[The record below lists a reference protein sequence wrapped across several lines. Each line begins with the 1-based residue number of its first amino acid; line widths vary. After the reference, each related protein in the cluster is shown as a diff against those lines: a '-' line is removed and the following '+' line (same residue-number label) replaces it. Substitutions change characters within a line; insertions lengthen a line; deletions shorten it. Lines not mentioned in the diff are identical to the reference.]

1 MDDDFPDAN
10 EEYANVR
17 AGAVQH
23 PLDPRRGNRGAQG
36 ELQSRLADDPAPPAV
51 EMNLPVNY
59 AEVVKD
65 PPDQA
70 VLTVNTSWGKTV
82 QIKQWH
88 WDRLKP
94 DALITLEGKRRSGK
108 TNLLRNMLKAMRR
121 YYPEVYIFTGTK
133 MSQEYKGLVP
143 DRYIFDNLQQFPPD
157 SPQYPGGMDAFLHIW
172 HRQVERVEAMR
183 KRGKNDKNIDVL
195 VIIED
200 LVANEQSHRGFHDI
214 PLFNRIAYNG
224 VGITFVGDKAGTLI
238 EGNVFEG
245 NIDNIGK
252 SGGGANIFRGH
263 DNVQGATDVGPN
275 PDSLPG
281 YYGLAAGSW
290 KHWCNVWGVDYEW
303 VKKQFAS
310 QGMMEKSGITVSRW
324 IDGVLEANENIDQDS
339 NIRAVVYWG
348 MAPNSQTRGLEMV
361 EAMKKLDMLVV
372 IEPPFSPSHVIV
384 P

>member
-1 MDDDFPDAN
+1 MDDDN
-10 EEYANVR
+10 EFQDVNEDYANVR
-17 AGAVQH
+17 MGVAAH
-23 PLDPRRGNRGAQG
+23 PLDPRQGNRGQQG

-51 EMNLPVNY
+51 EVHYPPNY
-59 AEVVKD
+59 AEVVKE

-224 VGITFVGDKAGTLI
+224 RHAHMSLWVTSQNIKAVPPAI
-238 EGNVFEG
+238 K
-245 NIDNIGK
+245 DNTDICV
-252 SGGGANIFRGH
+252 ILT
-263 DNVQGATDVGPN
+263 ATSQRTKETVRESFL
-275 PDSLPG
+275 DSLHNDEEFDEVTGP
-281 YYGLAAGSW
+281 LAQIPWASYFIDRRDARRQPLECIYLAVPEKIPKDFVMGEKYFWSEDFQELYRNGFG
-290 KHWCNVWGVDYEW
+290 HLLDMHDWGI
-303 VKKQFAS
+303 
-310 QGMMEKSGITVSRW
+310 EKTT
-324 IDGVLEANENIDQDS
+324 
-339 NIRAVVYWG
+339 Y
-348 MAPNSQTRGLEMV
+348 
-361 EAMKKLDMLVV
+361 KLD
-372 IEPPFSPSHVIV
+372 PSGTAN
-384 P
+384 